1 MKKYMLLVGPEIRE
15 NDEEENFS
23 SSINDSQV
31 ILEADDQIRSSE
43 YRASSAIASSIND
56 SFVGRPSQRGR
67 GYLINK
73 GPQNLKCTG
82 DFHFGSM
89 DL

>member
-31 ILEADDQIRSSE
+31 IEADDQIRSSE
-43 YRASSAIASSIND
+43 FRASSAIASSIND

-73 GPQNLKCTG
+73 GP
-82 DFHFGSM
+82 
-89 DL
+89 